1 MKIGSSAELFDGK
14 ADYFNR
20 EQRMLQPN
28 CGQNLY
34 LRSLA
39 NAAAMAPAM
48 ARWSACPDGLRAPA
62 CAPLASHA
70 EADALACKV
79 HLENPDLDDVAHLH
93 HITRIGHAPIG

>member
-14 ADYFNR
+14 ADHFNR

-39 NAAAMAPAM
+39 NAAAMAPCDGA
-48 ARWSACPDGLRAPA
+48 AERVSRRAAGACLRAPSLRMLRLMRWRA
-62 CAPLASHA
+62 RS
-70 EADALACKV
+70 
-79 HLENPDLDDVAHLH
+79 
-93 HITRIGHAPIG
+93 T

>member
-14 ADYFNR
+14 ADHFNR

-39 NAAAMAPAM
+39 NGAGRGAGAGGGRGPAGPGRGAW
-48 ARWSACPDGLRAPA
+48 ARG
-62 CAPLASHA
+62 
-70 EADALACKV
+70 
-79 HLENPDLDDVAHLH
+79 VA
-93 HITRIGHAPIG
+93 RGGGRGGGRG